1 MAEDDRI
8 RARMTLDGSFTGRE
22 GSAVPPLDGRVFITV
37 IGCRGGDVAATAVHL
52 SARDTMEAHCVGCTN
67 SPSLRL
73 TPLRAI
79 KEAICCQLAPSSRK
93 SVKRATC
100 RRSTRSSGFGPREPD
115 RSFIKASIRASVS
128 FVSMMCFT
136 TASLSLQ
143 RYRTFQNVF
152 STPVHPLVPPTKN
165 LKLRIN
171 VHVFPWRGT

>member
-79 KEAICCQLAPSSRK
+79 KEAICCQLAP
-93 SVKRATC
+93 
-100 RRSTRSSGFGPREPD
+100 REPD